1 MRQKIR
7 FPIRLKILATTL
19 IVMTAVVSVITFTMA
34 NLFHADKSAYIHD
47 LTSATAL
54 NATQEVNML
63 LEGYR
68 ERLQV
73 YTRLLDDTTLSG
85 PAKNDLIKK
94 LLEDAGEFVSITIYR
109 NGVDQGSVY
118 DAKLFQDAGLSK
130 EDLQQYRATNPLP
143 LQQVLSSKVF
153 VINSTISEKLP
164 TLTIACLQSSQK
176 GEDHIVAAAVIKL
189 DRILELARQSKVF
202 ETYVLDSQGILLA
215 HRNIKK
221 VAHHEK
227 ISWIPRQK
235 EILEGKEMIR
245 TLEFSRNDIE
255 LVGGFGKVR
264 DGGLLIGVQIP
275 KSAAYLTARG
285 LLNNLF
291 GVSLGLLVGAALLS
305 LFWSYRIT
313 RPLELLSKASRH
325 VGQGD
330 FNVHVNPSS
339 NDEIGELAGSFNQ
352 MTDELHSR
360 EIALQQ
366 AQEQLIQ
373 SEKMAAF
380 GQMGA
385 GIAHEVKN
393 PLAGI
398 LGYTQLSLRK
408 VEPDTLIYKNLLIIE
423 KETKRCKE
431 IIESLLKFARQ
442 EKYNFEL
449 IDINHVIE
457 DAAELVDH
465 QLGINQI
472 RLVKELSP
480 GLPSVM
486 GNANQIQQVL
496 MNLMI
501 NAQQAMEGTPGVVQL
516 TSRLLD
522 AGHIEL
528 RVSDNGPGMS
538 KEIQARLFEPF
549 FTTKSAGKGTGLGL
563 SVSFGIIKEHRGEIG
578 IESEPGAG
586 ATFIITLPVA
596 ETKESEDDS
605 LEHAAV

>member
-34 NLFHADKSAYIHD
+34 NLFHADKSAYIRD

-118 DAKLFQDAGLSK
+118 DVKLLQDAGLSK

-153 VINSTISEKLP
+153 VINSTINEKLP
-164 TLTIACLQSSQK
+164 TLTIACLQSSLN
-176 GEDHIVAAAVIKL
+176 GENHIIAAAVIKL

-227 ISWIPRQK
+227 VAWIPRQK
-235 EILEGKEMIR
+235 ELLEGKEMIR

-291 GVSLGLLVGAALLS
+291 GVSLGLLIGAALLS

-313 RPLELLSKASRH
+313 RPLEMLSKASRH

-330 FNVHVNPSS
+330 FNVHVIPSS

-449 IDINHVIE
+449 VDINHVIE

-472 RLVKELSP
+472 RLVKELLP
-480 GLPSVM
+480 GLPSIL

-501 NAQQAMEGTPGVVQL
+501 NSQQAMEGTPGVVQL

-538 KEIQARLFEPF
+538 KEVQARLFEPF

-563 SVSFGIIKEHRGEIG
+563 SVSFGIIKEHRGEIR

-586 ATFIITLPVA
+586 ASFIITLPVA
-596 ETKESEDDS
+596 ETKETGDDP